1 MQRWK
6 GEGRKKDEGRRM
18 EENGRKWYQIGCDMV
33 GCDNLSSNADTIA
46 TIEFPSVHDSGNI
59 QVMGYIMSYQ

>member
-1 MQRWK
+1 
-6 GEGRKKDEGRRM
+6 M

-46 TIEFPSVHDSGNI
+46 TIEFPSVQDSGHGLYHVI
-59 QVMGYIMSYQ
+59 PVIRLCL